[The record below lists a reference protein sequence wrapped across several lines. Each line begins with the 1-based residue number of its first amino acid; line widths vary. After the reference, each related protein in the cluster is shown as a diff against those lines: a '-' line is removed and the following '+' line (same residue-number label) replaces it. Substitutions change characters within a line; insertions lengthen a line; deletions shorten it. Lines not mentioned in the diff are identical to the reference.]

1 MFHRRKCPKCKDFAF
16 VTKQID
22 DQKKEIKVKEM
33 YFLYNKRIYLPQF
46 FLPCFFSH
54 IHSYLYYLCFF
65 PPLELRCLFP
75 LFCFLYSLIFT
86 VFNSIIPTLGLR
98 DFPELMDSQELE
110 DKRPCNLNS
119 SLKKTL
125 KRKLKSNVHTNTKNE
140 RVK

>member
-1 MFHRRKCPKCKDFAF
+1 
-16 VTKQID
+16 
-22 DQKKEIKVKEM
+22 M
-33 YFLYNKRIYLPQF
+33 YFCTTREFICLN
-46 FLPCFFSH
+46 FFSPVFSP
-54 IHSYLYYLCFF
+54 IFTLTYIICFF